1 MWCVCVFVTEIVCTI
16 QRCLSLSLTL
26 NIFTTGHSAVVAP
39 HRASLPPATKQQ
51 HTPSA
56 DHSPQPLHTQSVIPM
71 EPPQAHT
78 SEGRKS
84 TTSSSSS
91 SSSQLHT
98 PLASGDGRKQL
109 QDSSTEGALQTTAER
124 KDNKELESCS
134 KMEDVASMLEGSSVG
149 DVLLGPVAVAKG
161 DGQFGPPAG
170 LVTSSEAGG
179 TLVDASAQFPQSA
192 HRKGVESATEL
203 FTSSPPPKANI
214 SSLGFEDTVASKLD
228 SGTKSDCKKAKVAS
242 KPTFAGLATDIPA
255 ASRKRSSP
263 ANRATKASQRSP
275 TKRGSGAPFSPGYST
290 SSSKRGG
297 RRVDQKGGVGH
308 SREEEEE
315 EEEEGGQRSSASP
328 ATTRK
333 RKVARQKP
341 DAFVAVRFTSPEVKQ
356 GS

>member
-1 MWCVCVFVTEIVCTI
+1 
-16 QRCLSLSLTL
+16 
-26 NIFTTGHSAVVAP
+26 
-39 HRASLPPATKQQ
+39 
-51 HTPSA
+51 
-56 DHSPQPLHTQSVIPM
+56 M
-71 EPPQAHT
+71 EPPQAHP

-109 QDSSTEGALQTTAER
+109 KDSSTEGVLQTTVER

-170 LVTSSEAGG
+170 LITSSEGG
-179 TLVDASAQFPQSA
+179 GALVEVSAQFPQSA

-203 FTSSPPPKANI
+203 FTSSPPPKSDI
-214 SSLGFEDTVASKLD
+214 SSLGFEDTIASKLD
-228 SGTKSDCKKAKVAS
+228 SGTKSDCKKSKVAS
-242 KPTFAGLATDIPA
+242 KPTFTGLATDIPA
-255 ASRKRSSP
+255 ASRKRSYP
-263 ANRATKASQRSP
+263 TNRATKASQRSP
-275 TKRGSGAPFSPGYST
+275 TKRGSGAPFSPGYS

-297 RRVDQKGGVGH
+297 RRVDQKGGAGYGK
-308 SREEEEE
+308 EEE

-333 RKVARQKP
+333 RKVARPKP